1 LVHFSHFGTM
11 YQRKI
16 WQPWLCRDESEIIN
30 EFDHGN
36 LWELLFLMGTTF
48 LLFLNLKDS
57 TLVAEW
63 IQGDQIGRSN
73 FAYFLLAGF
82 WQWRMY
88 IDHVLGYFLSTEKLW
103 FILTRIGFG
112 HFLGHFFTNSSSRP
126 EWNAPVCCCCR
137 WMPIW
142 FRKFWLNNNF
152 YERTLIHSKK
162 DVC

>member
-103 FILTRIGFG
+103 FILTRIGLG
-112 HFLGHFFTNSSSRP
+112 HFLGHFSPTHPVALNGMRP
-126 EWNAPVCCCCR
+126 SAVAA
-137 WMPIW
+137 
-142 FRKFWLNNNF
+142 
-152 YERTLIHSKK
+152 
-162 DVC
+162 DVCQSGFANSDLITTFMREL